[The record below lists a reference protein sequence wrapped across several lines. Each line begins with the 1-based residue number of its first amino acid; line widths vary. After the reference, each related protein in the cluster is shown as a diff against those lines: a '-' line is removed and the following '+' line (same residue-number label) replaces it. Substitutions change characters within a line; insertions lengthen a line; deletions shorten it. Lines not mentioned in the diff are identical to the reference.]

1 LGIFGFLFQILT
13 KKRQKVLGCSSAT
26 TAVSVSFTAMPR
38 PKKLSSN
45 AKSQWQ
51 AGQSTFGPVKFDT
64 EDASESEYNDSDD
77 EEASSDEESTLQSI
91 SAMQSLY
98 SVFLPAHLRSKIVED
113 SGSTVSMVAS

>member
-1 LGIFGFLFQILT
+1 
-13 KKRQKVLGCSSAT
+13 VLGRSSAT
-26 TAVSVSFTAMPR
+26 TAVLVSFTAIPR

-45 AKSQWQ
+45 AKSQRQ
-51 AGQSTFGPVKFDT
+51 AGQSTFGPVIFDT

-98 SVFLPAHLRSKIVED
+98 SVFLLAHLRSTIVED
-113 SGSTVSMVAS
+113 SGSTVSMVASWRKPNI